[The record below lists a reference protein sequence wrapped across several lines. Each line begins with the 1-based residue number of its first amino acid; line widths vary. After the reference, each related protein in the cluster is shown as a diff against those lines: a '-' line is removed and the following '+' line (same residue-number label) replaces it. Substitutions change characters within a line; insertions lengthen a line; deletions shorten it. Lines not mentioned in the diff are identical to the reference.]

1 MNPQIAPTQRVASPA
16 GTELPSAV
24 RRFQHPLVSTNG
36 LLIDQA
42 VALAGCF
49 ADAPAAAYAA
59 NYAALVGPHLRHVV
73 EHLDA
78 LLVGLKLGEVDY
90 DRRPRDTALEHHP
103 ALAVQR
109 LRVLRHALD
118 GLTPPQLALPLTV
131 HGQTGMAGEW
141 GFASASS
148 VGRELAFMAS
158 HTVHHFALLRAHCV
172 QLGLPV
178 PEDFGKAPATVAHA
192 RRPHPHPVQLS

>member
-1 MNPQIAPTQRVASPA
+1 VNPQIALTQRVASPA
-16 GTELPSAV
+16 GTELPSAA

-42 VALAGCF
+42 VALACCF
-49 ADAPAAAYAA
+49 ADAPAGAYAA
-59 NYAALVGPHLRHVV
+59 NYAAQIGPHLRHVI

-78 LLVGLKLGEVDY
+78 LLAGLKHGEVDY
-90 DRRPRDTALEHHP
+90 DRRPRDTALERHP
-103 ALAVQR
+103 GLAAQR
-109 LRVLRHALD
+109 LRLLRHALD

-131 HGQTGMAGEW
+131 HGQTGLAGEW

-148 VGRELAFMAS
+148 LGRELAFMAS

-192 RRPHPHPVQLS
+192 RRPRQQAAQLS